1 MKKWMFIIFPGAM
14 LAIFLTF
21 FLSHKKEMEANQ
33 AAVAA
38 TAARQQQE
46 ADAKKKADEE
56 KAHVDAVKRAEAHAK
71 EEADKAAK
79 KAADVAA
86 KDKEVQ
92 DATNKALADG
102 DKAAQESRRLE
113 MELENIRKAKDQLSR
128 EAFDAAQQVE
138 LAKVARRDAEL
149 EEQRTI
155 EMIANR
161 ADNSLMARPP
171 AAVVPLLA
179 PPPPTR

>member
-21 FLSHKKEMEANQ
+21 FLSHKKEMETNE
-33 AAVAA
+33 AVRAA

-46 ADAKKKADEE
+46 TDAKKKADEE
-56 KAHVDAVKRAEAHAK
+56 TAHRDAVKRAEEHAA
-71 EEADKAAK
+71 EDKRKSDEKTAKQAA
-79 KAADVAA
+79 A
-86 KDKEVQ
+86 DKEVQ

-102 DKAAQESRRLE
+102 DKAAQEARRLE
-113 MELENIRKAKDQLSR
+113 MDLENLRKAKDRLSR
-128 EAFDAAQQVE
+128 EAFESAQQVE
-138 LAKVARRDAEL
+138 LAKVARRNAEL

-161 ADNSLMARPP
+161 ADNSLIARPP

>member
-21 FLSHKKEMEANQ
+21 FLSHKKVMEDNQ
-33 AAVAA
+33 AARDA
-38 TAARQQQE
+38 TVARQQQE

-56 KAHVDAVKRAEAHAK
+56 KAHVDAVKRSEERAAEEK
-71 EEADKAAK
+71 RKADEKAAK
-79 KAADVAA
+79 VAA
-86 KDKEVQ
+86 ADKEVQ
-92 DATNKALADG
+92 AATNKALADG
-102 DKAAQESRRLE
+102 DKSAQESRRLE
-113 MELENIRKAKDQLSR
+113 MELENLRKAKDQLSR

-138 LAKVARRDAEL
+138 LAKVARRNAEL

-161 ADNSLMARPP
+161 ADNSLMARLP

>member
-21 FLSHKKEMEANQ
+21 FLSHKKVMEEAQ
-33 AAVAA
+33 AARDA
-38 TAARQQQE
+38 TVARQQQE
-46 ADAKKKADEE
+46 AAAQKKADEE
-56 KAHVDAVKRAEAHAK
+56 KAHADAVKRADARAK
-71 EEADKAAK
+71 DEADKAAK

-92 DATNKALADG
+92 DATDKALADG

-113 MELENIRKAKDQLSR
+113 MALEDLRKAKDQLSR
-128 EAFDAAQQVE
+128 EAFDLAQQVE
-138 LAKVARRDAEL
+138 LAKVARRNAEL

-155 EMIANR
+155 EMISNR
-161 ADNSLMARPP
+161 AENSLMARPP
-171 AAVVPLLA
+171 AAAVTVLT
-179 PPPPTR
+179 PPPRS